1 MTVRPLTPAETD
13 AFRLGRLTAAEAM
26 PYFMHALFA
35 VTPLADPG
43 RPTFAVDQHWRLY
56 MNPALLTGPEA
67 LPPLVVGALLLHEV
81 GHLLRDHAA
90 RYTTLPRPQIHLAWN
105 LATDAEINDDLIAAR
120 AALPEWV
127 ITPEALGLPDRGVA
141 EDYYAELTRDLETLA
156 GYDDGGEG
164 CGSGA
169 GGPDLPGELPPDA
182 NVDGQVV
189 TGVGPAE
196 GDMIRRQVAQDIKAH
211 QQGKGRGT
219 VPAGLDRWAGDVLR
233 PPVVP
238 WPQVLRAAVRAALA
252 DRAGRTDYTY
262 SRPARRRVPRIIKPA
277 MRGPTIRA
285 SIVVDTSGSMSQ
297 DDLTAAL
304 SEIGGVLR
312 SSGVARDQIRV
323 LSCDAASGTPARVR
337 SVSDIRLTGG
347 GGTDMCIGITAA
359 TRARP
364 APDVI
369 IVLTDGD
376 TPWPDRPG
384 KARLVCAIISPR
396 PPHGTPEW
404 AITVHVPTAA

>member
-1 MTVRPLTPAETD
+1 MTARPLAPAETD
-13 AFRLGRLTAAEAM
+13 AFRLARLTAAEAM

-35 VTPLADPG
+35 VTPLAQPG
-43 RPTFAVDQHWRLY
+43 SGTFGVDRDWRLY
-56 MNPALLTGPEA
+56 MDPAVLTGPDA
-67 LPPLVVGALLLHEV
+67 WTPVAAGWVLLHEV
-81 GHLLRDHAA
+81 SHLIRDHAA

-120 AALPEWV
+120 AALPGEPV
-127 ITPEALGLPDRGVA
+127 TPAALGLPDRGVA
-141 EDYYAELTRDLETLA
+141 EDYYAELVRDLQTLA
-156 GYDDGGEG
+156 GYDDGGDG

-169 GGPDLPGELPPDA
+169 GGPALPGELPPDA
-182 NVDGQVV
+182 TLAGQPVASI
-189 TGVGPAE
+189 GPAE
-196 GDMIRRQVAQDIKAH
+196 GDMIRRQVAEDIKAC
-211 QQGKGRGT
+211 QQAKGRGT

-262 SRPARRRVPRIIKPA
+262 SRPSRRRVPRIIKPA
-277 MRGPTIRA
+277 MRGPTIRV

-304 SEIGGVLR
+304 SEINGVLR
-312 SSGVARDQIRV
+312 SSGVARDQMRV

-337 SVSDIRLTGG
+337 SVGGIRLTGG